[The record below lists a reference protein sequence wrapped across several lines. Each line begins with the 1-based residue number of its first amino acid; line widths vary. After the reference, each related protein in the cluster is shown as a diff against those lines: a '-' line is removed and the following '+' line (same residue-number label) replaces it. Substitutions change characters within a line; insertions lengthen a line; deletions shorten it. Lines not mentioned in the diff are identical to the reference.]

1 VAEGNLRY
9 TQLHMAPP
17 DWAHQAPGDGAPDRQ
32 TGPLRTNH
40 PRRTASTVEVK
51 PALTVADAARLA
63 NTSTKFIYTEINRG
77 NLCSVSS
84 GDSG

>member
-1 VAEGNLRY
+1 
-9 TQLHMAPP
+9 
-17 DWAHQAPGDGAPDRQ
+17 
-32 TGPLRTNH
+32 
-40 PRRTASTVEVK
+40 VEVK
-51 PALTVADAARLA
+51 PALDVADAARLA

>member
-1 VAEGNLRY
+1 MEHLTGR
-9 TQLHMAPP
+9 P
-17 DWAHQAPGDGAPDRQ
+17 
-32 TGPLRTNH
+32 GPLRTNH

>member
-1 VAEGNLRY
+1 
-9 TQLHMAPP
+9 
-17 DWAHQAPGDGAPDRQ
+17 
-32 TGPLRTNH
+32 
-40 PRRTASTVEVK
+40 VEVK

-63 NTSTKFIYTEINRG
+63 NTSTKFIYTKINRG